1 MQGAIQA
8 FTPCMPA
15 LKTLFTENIE
25 GSATVLR
32 PSNSK
37 IAFFISYAIILF
49 IVLSFFGNQDAMS
62 MVMDFDQFKWKYRLL
77 FLFASDRNDP
87 FFSCLQQEISARK
100 NEVDDRNLVI
110 FEILESGPSRMDT
123 TQIDPRTAASL
134 RKHFDLPPKTFM
146 LILLGK
152 DGGIK
157 LKRND
162 RVKLEEIF
170 SLIDS
175 MPMRKD
181 EMRQKGKNL

>member
-8 FTPCMPA
+8 FAPCRPA
-15 LKTLFTENIE
+15 LKTVFTENIE
-25 GSATVLR
+25 GSAAVLR

-49 IVLSFFGNQDAMS
+49 IILSIFGSPDAMS
-62 MVMDFDQFKWKYRLL
+62 MVMDFDQFKWKNRLL
-77 FLFASDRNDP
+77 FLFAPERNDP
-87 FFSCLQQEISARK
+87 LFRDLKAEISFRK
-100 NEVDDRNLVI
+100 NEVDDRDLVV
-110 FEILESGPSRMDT
+110 FEIFESGPSTMNTTLMDP
-123 TQIDPRTAASL
+123 QTAAAL
-134 RKHFDLPPKTFM
+134 RKHFGLTQKTFA

-170 SLIDS
+170 TLIDS

-181 EMRQKGKNL
+181 EMRQKGQSF

>member
-8 FTPCMPA
+8 LAPCMPA
-15 LKTLFTENIE
+15 LKKLFTENIE
-25 GSATVLR
+25 GSAAVLR
-32 PSNSK
+32 PSNLK
-37 IAFFISYAIILF
+37 IAFLISYAIILF
-49 IVLSFFGNQDAMS
+49 YVLSIFGSRDAMS
-62 MVMDFDQFKWKYRLL
+62 MVTDFNQFKWKSRLL
-77 FLFASDRNDP
+77 FLFASEKNDP
-87 FFSCLQQEISARK
+87 LFRDLKGEISARK
-100 NEVDDRNLVI
+100 NEVDDRDLVV
-110 FEILESGPSRMDT
+110 FEILESGPSTMNT
-123 TQIDPRTAASL
+123 TQMDPRTAASL

-170 SLIDS
+170 TLIDS

-181 EMRQKGKNL
+181 EMRQKGQSF

>member
-1 MQGAIQA
+1 
-8 FTPCMPA
+8 
-15 LKTLFTENIE
+15 
-25 GSATVLR
+25 VL
-32 PSNSK
+32 PSSKAK
-37 IAFFISYAIILF
+37 IANLSIYAIDLF
-49 IVLSFFGNQDAMS
+49 IMLSVSGNQDAMS
-62 MVMDFDQFKWKYRLL
+62 IVMDFDQFKWKNRLL
-77 FLFASDRNDP
+77 FLFALERNDP
-87 FFSCLQQEISARK
+87 FFRDLKGEISDRK
-100 NEVDDRNLVI
+100 NEVDDRDLVV
-110 FEILESGPSRMDT
+110 FEILEFGPSTMNT
-123 TQIDPRTAASL
+123 TQMDPQTAASL

-181 EMRQKGKNL
+181 EMRQKGQSF

>member
-1 MQGAIQA
+1 
-8 FTPCMPA
+8 
-15 LKTLFTENIE
+15 
-25 GSATVLR
+25 VL
-32 PSNSK
+32 PSSKAK
-37 IAFFISYAIILF
+37 IANLSIYAIDLF
-49 IVLSFFGNQDAMS
+49 IMLSVSGNQDAMS
-62 MVMDFDQFKWKYRLL
+62 IVMDFDQFKWKNRLL
-77 FLFASDRNDP
+77 FLFASERNDP
-87 FFSCLQQEISARK
+87 FFRDLKGEISDRK
-100 NEVDDRNLVI
+100 NEVDDRDLVV
-110 FEILESGPSRMDT
+110 FEILEFGPSTMNT
-123 TQIDPRTAASL
+123 TQMDPQTAASH

-181 EMRQKGKNL
+181 EMRQKGQSF

>member
-1 MQGAIQA
+1 M
-8 FTPCMPA
+8 
-15 LKTLFTENIE
+15 L
-25 GSATVLR
+25 
-32 PSNSK
+32 PSSKAK
-37 IAFFISYAIILF
+37 IANLSIYAIDLF
-49 IVLSFFGNQDAMS
+49 IMLSVSGNQDAMS
-62 MVMDFDQFKWKYRLL
+62 IVMDFDQFKWKNRLL
-77 FLFASDRNDP
+77 FLFALERNDP
-87 FFSCLQQEISARK
+87 FFRDLKGEISDRK
-100 NEVDDRNLVI
+100 NEVDDRDLVV
-110 FEILESGPSRMDT
+110 FEILEFGPSTMNT
-123 TQIDPRTAASL
+123 TQMDPQTAASL

-181 EMRQKGKNL
+181 EMRQKGQSF

>member
-15 LKTLFTENIE
+15 LKTVLIENIE
-25 GSATVLR
+25 GSAAVLR

-37 IAFFISYAIILF
+37 IAFFISYAFILF
-49 IVLSFFGNQDAMS
+49 IVLSIFGSRDAMS
-62 MVMDFDQFKWKYRLL
+62 MVMDFDQFKWKSRLL
-77 FLFASDRNDP
+77 FLFASEKNDP
-87 FFSCLQQEISARK
+87 RFLGLQWEISTRK
-100 NEVDDRNLVI
+100 SEVDDRNLVI

-123 TQIDPRTAASL
+123 TQIDPQTAASL

-181 EMRQKGKNL
+181 EMRQKGQSF

>member
-1 MQGAIQA
+1 M
-8 FTPCMPA
+8 
-15 LKTLFTENIE
+15 L
-25 GSATVLR
+25 
-32 PSNSK
+32 PSSKAK
-37 IAFFISYAIILF
+37 IANLSIYAIDLF
-49 IVLSFFGNQDAMS
+49 IMLSVSGNQDAMS
-62 MVMDFDQFKWKYRLL
+62 IVMDFDQFKWKNRLL
-77 FLFASDRNDP
+77 FLFASERNDP
-87 FFSCLQQEISARK
+87 FFRDLKGEISDRK
-100 NEVDDRNLVI
+100 NEVDDRDLVV
-110 FEILESGPSRMDT
+110 FEILEFGPSTMNT
-123 TQIDPRTAASL
+123 TQMDPQTAASH

-181 EMRQKGKNL
+181 EMRQKGQSF

>member
-15 LKTLFTENIE
+15 LKTVLTENIE
-25 GSATVLR
+25 GSASVLR

-37 IAFFISYAIILF
+37 IAFLISYAVILL
-49 IVLSFFGNQDAMS
+49 IVLSIFGSRDVMS
-62 MVMDFDQFKWKYRLL
+62 MVMDFDQFKWKNRLL
-77 FLFASDRNDP
+77 FLFASERNDP
-87 FFSCLQQEISARK
+87 FFRDLRREISDRK
-100 NEVDDRNLVI
+100 SEVGDRDLVI
-110 FEILESGPSRMDT
+110 FEILESGSSRMDT
-123 TQIDPRTAASL
+123 THIDPRTAASL
-134 RKHFDLPPKTFM
+134 REHFDIQPKTFM

-181 EMRQKGKNL
+181 EMRQKGQSF

>member
-1 MQGAIQA
+1 M
-8 FTPCMPA
+8 
-15 LKTLFTENIE
+15 L
-25 GSATVLR
+25 
-32 PSNSK
+32 PSSKAK
-37 IAFFISYAIILF
+37 IANLSIYAIDLF
-49 IVLSFFGNQDAMS
+49 IMLSVSGNQDAMS
-62 MVMDFDQFKWKYRLL
+62 IVMDFDQFKWKNRLL
-77 FLFASDRNDP
+77 FLFALERNDP
-87 FFSCLQQEISARK
+87 FFRDLKGEISDRK
-100 NEVDDRNLVI
+100 NEVDDRDLVV
-110 FEILESGPSRMDT
+110 FEILEFGPSTMNT
-123 TQIDPRTAASL
+123 TQMDPQTAASH

-181 EMRQKGKNL
+181 EMRQKGQSF